1 MLKCKNKFMPEGRE
15 FDNNELLTADLH
27 FHYYA
32 MNKNDDLIQG
42 YYLQIYTN
50 DVICDS
56 L

>member
-1 MLKCKNKFMPEGRE
+1 MPEGRE